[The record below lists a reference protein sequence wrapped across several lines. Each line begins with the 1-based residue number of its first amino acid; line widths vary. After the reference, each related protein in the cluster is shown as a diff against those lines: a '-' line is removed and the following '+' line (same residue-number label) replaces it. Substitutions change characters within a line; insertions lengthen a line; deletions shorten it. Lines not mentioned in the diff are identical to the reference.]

1 MNAFR
6 VLSCFALCNLKTRTA
21 NVSAQVVMEEYRNRF
36 EKERTRLGLALQK
49 TDACTKII
57 SEVRFLNR
65 DWYQQQKCV
74 HSEDVKAGIP
84 PPPPRRRKKI
94 SDHVNEIVSSL
105 QP

>member
-1 MNAFR
+1 MHTNSVHIFECMNAFR
-6 VLSCFALCNLKTRTA
+6 VLFCFVLCNLKTRTV

-65 DWYQQQKCV
+65 DWYQQQTLNPK
-74 HSEDVKAGIP
+74 P
-84 PPPPRRRKKI
+84 
-94 SDHVNEIVSSL
+94 
-105 QP
+105 